1 MSKSIEKFPVRP
13 AGGRWLADRKWEAFL
28 ILLKPCVGRE
38 SPTIP
43 GVHAASR
50 AESRAWVR
58 VGEISLGLE
67 KAQNQYAL
75 PSNGKCKA
83 EQFARA
89 GLSTSTAHRYEPLV
103 GESMEIAS
111 QAASKADS
119 SATTS
124 HPFC

>member
-1 MSKSIEKFPVRP
+1 MAGRPKVGGFPY
-13 AGGRWLADRKWEAFL
+13 LAETLR
-28 ILLKPCVGRE
+28 RE

-75 PSNGKCKA
+75 PSNGKRRA